1 MAQQGMRVDMK
12 DVHKVR
18 MTCDQLTVSNLALE
32 MDMYKP
38 SEGSSGPAAPGP
50 TTDSKPLVA
59 KDHANDGKFHLL
71 LAASGSVAT
80 IKLPNI
86 VQGVAKSHKNI
97 SMRIIITEAAINFLQ
112 GQSEE
117 QPSLQQLAQLPN
129 VDAIYR
135 DADEWKQPWTRG
147 APILHIELRR
157 WAHLLVVAP
166 LSANTLGKISNG
178 LCDNLLTS
186 VIRAWEVVP
195 TNNVEDSESD
205 ADGVPNEEQQY
216 QRRIIVAP
224 AMNTAMW
231 RHPVTSTQLQQ
242 LHPKGKYHWFDVMR
256 PVEKTLACGDTGDGA
271 MCDWTKIVFA
281 IGAHIDLWRL
291 RPLSKGFNGLLS

>member
-1 MAQQGMRVDMK
+1 MAQHGMRVDMK
-12 DVHKVR
+12 DVNKVR
-18 MTCDQLTVSNLALE
+18 MTCDELTVKNLALE

-38 SEGSSGPAAPGP
+38 SDRGAPATAPGP
-50 TTDSKPLVA
+50 TTDSKPLTA
-59 KDHANDGKFHLL
+59 RDHANDGKFHLL

-86 VQGVAKSHKNI
+86 VQGVAKSHKNVSI
-97 SMRIIITEAAINFLQ
+97 RIIITEAAANFLQ

-117 QPSLQQLAQLPN
+117 QPSLEKLAHYPN
-129 VDAIYR
+129 VDTIYR

-186 VIRAWEVVP
+186 VIRAWGVVP
-195 TNNVEDSESD
+195 TNRNEDSDSE
-205 ADGVPNEEQQY
+205 ADGVANEEQQY
-216 QRRIIVAP
+216 QRRIVVAP

-231 RHPVTSTQLQQ
+231 RHPVTTMQLQQ
-242 LHPKGKYHWFDVMR
+242 LHSKGIYHWFDVMR

-271 MCDWTKIVFA
+271 MCDWTKIAFA

-291 RPLSKGFNGLLS
+291 RPLSKGPNGLLS